1 MRQIKTW
8 AQYYVNWLTRLG
20 IIRFSLLLALF
31 IIVLAVTIQMGVTLL
46 LRGTVDMVDIVRSV
60 FFGLLVT
67 PWAAY
72 FLTAVVDE
80 LEDSRQR
87 LTHMVSKLQEMRER
101 DQALNVQLQNNIS
114 QLNQQIEETYK
125 AEAARQQA
133 MSKLKAEVARREQAQ
148 RELEERGALL
158 LSFIDSS
165 PDLIYYRN
173 EQGVFSGCNHAMEA
187 LVGLKERQLIGL
199 RPEDVYSP
207 EIAARVEETDQ
218 QVFARNAP
226 CTYEQWMVYPD
237 GHSACFEMRKVPF
250 FDARGK
256 RLGVLGFGRDV
267 TERQRHQQQLEQAS
281 REKTT
286 FISTISHEL
295 RTPLNGIVGLSRIL
309 QETRL
314 DAEQRQYLNT
324 IHVSAVTLGNIFND
338 IIDLDKIDRH
348 RLQIAPVRVDLP
360 AFLSDLESLTRL
372 MAEQKGLYLHFDLDG
387 DLPHWV
393 QTDGTRLRQVLW
405 NLTGNAIKFTEHGGV
420 TLRVYLIP
428 ETPRQLTLRF
438 EVEDTGIG
446 IPASELENIFTMY
459 YQVNG
464 KKHAVGTGIGLAVS
478 RQLVEAMGGTLTVD
492 SEEGHGSC
500 FVLEL
505 TVECL
510 DEPEPESNHAT
521 PDLRILLLEDVELN
535 ITVATALLEK
545 LGHSVTPARCG
556 AEALELVKP
565 GRFDLLLLDIQLPDM
580 TGFEVADQLLER
592 YGTEGLPPM
601 VALTANLIRDKSE
614 YLAHGMTDAIGKPLS
629 VDNLKRVLSQ
639 LFATP
644 ESTQLAVP
652 PPEESVEVLDMGF
665 LIDYADMVG
674 KEVLVGAVELFEQMM
689 PQYLNELDARL
700 EIQDREG
707 VTSEAH
713 KIKSAAGAIGLKR
726 LHQLAKLAQ
735 SAELAEWEAK
745 IGDWIAELHR
755 HYPQDL
761 AALKRWLGGD
771 AEATGG

>member
-8 AQYYVNWLTRLG
+8 TQYYVNWLTRLG

-31 IIVLAVTIQMGVTLL
+31 IIVMAVTIQIGVTML
-46 LRGTVDMVDIVRSV
+46 LRGTVDIVDIVRSV

-125 AEAARQQA
+125 AESARQQA
-133 MSKLKAEVARREQAQ
+133 MSKLKAEVVRREQAQ
-148 RELEERGALL
+148 QELEERSVLL

-165 PDLIYYRN
+165 PDLIFYRN
-173 EQGVFSGCNHAMEA
+173 EQGIYSGCNHAMEA
-187 LVGLKERQLIGL
+187 LIGIKERQLIGL

-207 EIAARVEETDQ
+207 EIAAKVLETDQ
-218 QVFARNAP
+218 EVYSRNTP
-226 CTYEQWMVYPD
+226 CTYEQWMTYPD

-256 RLGVLGFGRDV
+256 RLGLLGFGRDV

-338 IIDLDKIDRH
+338 IIDLDKLDRH
-348 RLQIAPVRVDLP
+348 RLQIAPMRVDLP

-387 DLPHWV
+387 ELPHWV
-393 QTDGTRLRQVLW
+393 LADGTRLRQVLW

-420 TLRVYLIP
+420 TLRVYMGTA
-428 ETPRQLTLRF
+428 EHRHLTLRF

-446 IPASELENIFTMY
+446 IAPEHFVCLFSAFEQANASIAREY
-459 YQVNG
+459 G
-464 KKHAVGTGIGLAVS
+464 GSGLG
-478 RQLVEAMGGTLTVD
+478 LVITRHLARLMGGEAGGRSEPGVGSTFWFTVWLGKQGTELNDGSPNVSLHAAEEVLRRDHAGRRILLVDDDENNRDLALEIFEPTGLTVD
-492 SEEGHGSC
+492 MAFNGMEAIEMAGETAYDLILMDMRMPHMDG
-500 FVLEL
+500 LEATRMIRRL
-505 TVECL
+505 PEHARTPILAMTGNTFREDKEECL
-510 DEPEPESNHAT
+510 ESGMDDFIPKPVRLEELYT
-521 PDLRILLLEDVELN
+521 KLLEW
-535 ITVATALLEK
+535 
-545 LGHSVTPARCG
+545 
-556 AEALELVKP
+556 
-565 GRFDLLLLDIQLPDM
+565 LP
-580 TGFEVADQLLER
+580 
-592 YGTEGLPPM
+592 
-601 VALTANLIRDKSE
+601 KS
-614 YLAHGMTDAIGKPLS
+614 GQ
-629 VDNLKRVLSQ
+629 V
-639 LFATP
+639 
-644 ESTQLAVP
+644 
-652 PPEESVEVLDMGF
+652 
-665 LIDYADMVG
+665 
-674 KEVLVGAVELFEQMM
+674 
-689 PQYLNELDARL
+689 
-700 EIQDREG
+700 
-707 VTSEAH
+707 
-713 KIKSAAGAIGLKR
+713 
-726 LHQLAKLAQ
+726 
-735 SAELAEWEAK
+735 
-745 IGDWIAELHR
+745 
-755 HYPQDL
+755 
-761 AALKRWLGGD
+761 
-771 AEATGG
+771 